1 MSKRIVTV
9 QGPIDPQELGLT
21 LVHEHLLVDFAGA
34 RSISR
39 DRYDRNAVHHKMLPF
54 LLQIKAQGV
63 SAFADCTPAYLGRDP
78 LLLRGLAEESG
89 LHLLTNTGLYAAGE
103 RKGSPEPYLPP
114 YAYELSAEAL
124 AGGWLKE
131 WYEGIEGTDI
141 RPGFIKIGVN
151 RGELRPI
158 SKKIVE
164 AAILTSRHSGLAV
177 ACHTVKGVA
186 ALQILRLFEQAK
198 VAPDRFVFVHAQG
211 EDSLEMQL
219 ECARQGAWIEY
230 DGVGPK
236 TTDTH
241 LKLVLFMLERGF
253 EDQLLI
259 SQDAG
264 WYRPGEPDG
273 GEIRGF
279 EYLCDHFVPRLLDE
293 GVPAATIDHL
303 LIQNPRRMFELNFK
317 GSHSGAFS

>member
-1 MSKRIVTV
+1 MSKKIVTV
-9 QGPIDPQELGLT
+9 LGPIDPQELGPA
-21 LVHEHLLVDFAGA
+21 LVHEHILVDFAGA
-34 RSISR
+34 KSVSR
-39 DRYDRNAVHHKMLPF
+39 DRYDRDTVHRKMLPF

-63 SAFADCTPAYLGRDP
+63 KAFAECTPAYLGRDP
-78 LLLRGLAEESG
+78 LLLKALAEDSG
-89 LHLLTNTGLYAAGE
+89 LHVLTNTGLYAAGE
-103 RKGSPEPYLPP
+103 REGSPEPYLPA
-114 YAYELSAEAL
+114 YAYELTAESL

-131 WYEGIEGTDI
+131 WYEGIEGTDV

-158 SKKIVE
+158 SEKIVK
-164 AAILTSRHSGLAV
+164 AAIITGVHSGLAV
-177 ACHTVKGVA
+177 ACHTVKGVG
-186 ALQILRLFEQAK
+186 ALQILRLFEQGK
-198 VAPDRFVFVHAQG
+198 LAPDRFVFVHAQG
-211 EDSLEMQL
+211 EDSLEIQL

-236 TTDTH
+236 TADTH

-279 EYLCDHFVPRLLDE
+279 EYLYEHFVPRLLNE
-293 GVPAATIDHL
+293 AVPAATVDHL
-303 LIQNPRRMFELNFK
+303 LIHNPRRMLELDLQ